1 MRRIRAERATLHGA
15 HTNMQAYLQTNTH
28 THIYSAYTNK
38 RAVVC
43 VDRVILKSMPQQQRT
58 DFDRA
63 AFVLF

>member
-28 THIYSAYTNK
+28 TYIYSAYTNK
-38 RAVVC
+38 QQS